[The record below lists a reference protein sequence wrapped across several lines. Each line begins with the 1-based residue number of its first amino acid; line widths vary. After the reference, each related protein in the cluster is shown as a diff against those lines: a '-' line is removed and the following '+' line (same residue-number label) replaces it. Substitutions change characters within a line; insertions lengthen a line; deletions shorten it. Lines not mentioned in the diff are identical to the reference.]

1 MPPTVHLQR
10 GSPSSRTHAATEL
23 FAEHGRQR
31 LRLVALMA
39 AALPALELLAT
50 LFLFNVLAWEAPES
64 VPRMRFMQAGLIVS
78 SLGLYFAAGM
88 RMRDTWLVNIG
99 LAYQIVS
106 ALFMCSRIYWG
117 DSMLPLPIYAKFTP
131 LAVWILLFPL
141 IVPAPPLRAL
151 LAGLATASTAP
162 FTFLVWCAW
171 TNQPVPDEQI
181 LVETFIP
188 IYVCVGLAVFPSTVI
203 HQLTDNVAKA
213 QREIRELGSY
223 RLIEKLGAGGMGEVW
238 RAEHCLLARP
248 AAIKLI
254 KPEVLDAAAEQSQ
267 GVQAEIQQRFER
279 EARAAA
285 SLESP
290 NSIGVYDY
298 GVSDDGT
305 FYFVMELLDGIDL
318 WSLVRRFGPI
328 SPPRVVFL
336 LQQCCLALEE
346 AHRAGMVHRDIKPAN
361 IFLCRRGTQLDFVK
375 VLDFGLVSVTAD
387 RTQSTAE
394 RLTQRGFV
402 VGTPAFMSPEQCA
415 AKNVDKSADI
425 YALGCVAYWLL
436 TGHQVFEERDIGRLL
451 DAQKNDTPELPSV
464 RLGKPLPDGLEQV
477 IMECLSKDPAERPSN
492 CQQLALRLGNCR
504 LKPEWSQK
512 DAQRWWH
519 LFLPG
524 KSKPVP
530 ISKAETALL
539 PVPGATRNA

>member
-1 MPPTVHLQR
+1 MRNTVHLQR
-10 GSPSSRTHAATEL
+10 GSLASRTNDATEL

-39 AALPALELLAT
+39 TALPVAELIAT
-50 LFLFNVLAWEAPES
+50 LILFNLAGWDPPES
-64 VPRMRFMQAGLIVS
+64 VAHMRFMQIGLIVS

-88 RMRDTWLVNIG
+88 RMRDSWLINVG
-99 LAYQIVS
+99 LVYQIVS
-106 ALFMCSRIYWG
+106 ALFICSRIYWG
-117 DSMLPLPIYAKFTP
+117 DSMLAVPIYAKFTP
-131 LAVWILLFPL
+131 LSVWILLFPL
-141 IVPAPPLRAL
+141 IVPAPPLRAAL
-151 LAGLATASTAP
+151 VGVLAASTAP
-162 FTFLVWCAW
+162 LTFLVWCWWAE
-171 TNQPVPDEQI
+171 QPIPDRQLMVP
-181 LVETFIP
+181 TFIP
-188 IYVCVGLAVFPSTVI
+188 IYVSVALAVLPSTII
-203 HQLTDNVAKA
+203 HRLNDRVAKA

-267 GVQAEIQQRFER
+267 GVQAEVQQRFER

-290 NSIGVYDY
+290 HSIGVYDF
-298 GVSDDGT
+298 GVSDEGT
-305 FYFVMELLDGIDL
+305 FYYVMELLEGIDL
-318 WSLVRRFGPI
+318 FSLVRRFGPV

-336 LQQCCLALEE
+336 LEQCCLALAE

-375 VLDFGLVSVTAD
+375 VLDFGLVSLTSERA
-387 RTQSTAE
+387 RSPAE

-402 VGTPAFMSPEQCA
+402 VGTPAFMAPEQCEA
-415 AKNVDKSADI
+415 EKVGRAADI
-425 YALGCVAYWLL
+425 YALGCVGYWLL

-451 DAQKNDTPELPSV
+451 DAQKKATPELPSA
-464 RLGKPLPDGLEQV
+464 RLGKPLPEGLEQV
-477 IMECLSKDPAERPSN
+477 IMECLSKDPRERPRN
-492 CQQLALRLGNCR
+492 CELLASRLRRCR
-504 LKPEWSQK
+504 LEPRWSDK

-524 KSKPVP
+524 TTLPTDLAQAETKPVP
-530 ISKAETALL
+530 VAGRDA
-539 PVPGATRNA
+539 